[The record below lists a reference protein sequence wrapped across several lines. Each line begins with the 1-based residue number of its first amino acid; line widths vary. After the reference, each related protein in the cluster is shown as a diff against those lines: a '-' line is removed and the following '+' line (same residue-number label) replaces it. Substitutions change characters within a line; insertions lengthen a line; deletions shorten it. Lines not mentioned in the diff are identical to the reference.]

1 MFRFAGPT
9 SQGCFFATFRFKYF
23 VCCWKFM
30 EYAWSKKDTGNS
42 GYFHFE
48 RFESHLNPGDD
59 IVSFLPL
66 AHSYGCAFEFLF
78 PFSLG
83 CHITFLTKTPSP
95 QIIIKAFN
103 EIKPRLILSV
113 PLISYV
119 SWDKFKSGSAGIAVD
134 TLEMK
139 IDSEY
144 PQKIVGEIML
154 KTATFLLKEEI
165 KVWFLG
171 LRVKIFIR
179 KKLNL

>member
-1 MFRFAGPT
+1 M
-9 SQGCFFATFRFKYF
+9 
-23 VCCWKFM
+23 
-30 EYAWSKKDTGNS
+30 
-42 GYFHFE
+42 
-48 RFESHLNPGDD
+48 NPGDD

-165 KVWFLG
+165 KV
-171 LRVKIFIR
+171 
-179 KKLNL
+179 